1 MTIRFIRKNFP
12 PIGGWLAY
20 LILFSLLYY
29 LLLAGIFLLS
39 KSFSFD
45 PAPAFRN
52 LLVIGLYIVA
62 GYAGFAL
69 SVRWIVYPLAYLAKI
84 PINRPKHWHLIPDCI
99 AFYLT
104 VLLLTL
110 PIFALDYL
118 QSALPSPNNVVE
130 LIRSG
135 WQAIVS
141 FFVYRHF
148 IITDL
153 YVKET
158 EGSQESVLVPP
169 ASEEKVK

>member
-1 MTIRFIRKNFP
+1 MQFIRKNFP
-12 PIGGWLAY
+12 PIGGWIAY
-20 LILFSLLYY
+20 LFLFALLYY
-29 LLLAGIFLLS
+29 LPLAGIFLLS
-39 KSFSFD
+39 KSFSFE
-45 PAPAFRN
+45 PEPVFRN
-52 LLVIGLYIVA
+52 LLGIGLYIVA

-69 SVRWIVYPLAYLAKI
+69 SVQWIVYPLAYLAKI

-104 VLLLTL
+104 VLLLSL
-110 PIFALDYL
+110 PIIALNFL
-118 QSALPSPNNVVE
+118 QSALPSPNNIVE

-158 EGSQESVLVPP
+158 ESSQESVFVPP
-169 ASEEKVK
+169 ASDEMTK